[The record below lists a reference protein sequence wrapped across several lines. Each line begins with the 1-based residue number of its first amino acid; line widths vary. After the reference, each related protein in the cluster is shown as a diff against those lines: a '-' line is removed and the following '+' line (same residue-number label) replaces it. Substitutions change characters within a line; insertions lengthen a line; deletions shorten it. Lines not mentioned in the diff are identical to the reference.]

1 MFLLDVAPLSL
12 PFFVE
17 AANEMEG
24 AADAR
29 PAVEVE
35 EEVEE
40 VEEEVE
46 LTSLEL
52 EQVKDAAVDTFF
64 SDCCGLEL
72 VTQEILEPPVLLT
85 LLELL

>member
-24 AADAR
+24 AADA
-29 PAVEVE
+29 AVEVE
-35 EEVEE
+35 V
-40 VEEEVE
+40 EVE

>member
-24 AADAR
+24 AADA
-29 PAVEVE
+29 AVEVE
-35 EEVEE
+35 VE